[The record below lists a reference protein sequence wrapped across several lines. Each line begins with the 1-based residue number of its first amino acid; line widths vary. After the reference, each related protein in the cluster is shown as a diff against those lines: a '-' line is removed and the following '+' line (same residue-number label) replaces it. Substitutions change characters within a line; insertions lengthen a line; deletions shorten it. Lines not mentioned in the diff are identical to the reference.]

1 MQISNK
7 SKVKSNMK
15 KKSLKQLCKSYELED
30 GKFFDFLYEQVENGN
45 PSSFIE
51 SFNEMHKKDQGE
63 FLLLCADRTD
73 DRFNLSWNHEV
84 ARKCLKFVIK
94 DKYGV
99 SL

>member
-1 MQISNK
+1 
-7 SKVKSNMK
+7 V
-15 KKSLKQLCKSYELED
+15 
-30 GKFFDFLYEQVENGN
+30 DFLPQPDTKKREKKMTNAKRTLESVADQTAEMWENGN